1 MASVNGAISFS
12 VANHVM
18 PKVISLVTL
27 KLTGLI
33 SLCGCLT
40 LRVGNHKMKPD
51 KKKIEEFKKEFQTSN
66 YSANEYMKWRRSGI
80 IGTNMVTWP
89 FHTSK

>member
-1 MASVNGAISFS
+1 
-12 VANHVM
+12 M

-80 IGTNMVTWP
+80 IGTRNKHGDMAI
-89 FHTSK
+89 SYLKIKYLA